1 VEPVRSVVLFDDY
14 IHVNW

>member
-1 VEPVRSVVLFDDY
+1 VRSVVLFDDY